1 MSCKRLFGVS
11 NMVRILTEGVQPAQ
25 KDDTIK
31 SLILEADAR
40 QRDPVYGSAGIITT
54 LREEVAKLQEE
65 LVVAKEQLSF
75 LVSQLHQQHQE
86 HQQQHQQQEQQFF
99 VFDPPQ
105 QQHPHVVH
113 QPQMQVVPHHPH
125 SQLLGDH
132 APPLNVMDS
141 SLAPPE
147 QPPLLLFQ
155 PGFLPMDFVQHQA
168 EEAPQVKQERLDP
181 EEQQLEQEFGGN
193 FFQPANG
200 EHRQQ
205 QEQQEHQQR
214 HQ

>member
-75 LVSQLHQQHQE
+75 LQQ
-86 HQQQHQQQEQQFF
+86 
-99 VFDPPQ
+99 
-105 QQHPHVVH
+105 PHVVH
-113 QPQMQVVPHHPH
+113 QPQMHVVPHHPH

-132 APPLNVMDS
+132 GPPLNVMDS

-168 EEAPQVKQERLDP
+168 EEAPPVKQERLDP

-214 HQ
+214 QH